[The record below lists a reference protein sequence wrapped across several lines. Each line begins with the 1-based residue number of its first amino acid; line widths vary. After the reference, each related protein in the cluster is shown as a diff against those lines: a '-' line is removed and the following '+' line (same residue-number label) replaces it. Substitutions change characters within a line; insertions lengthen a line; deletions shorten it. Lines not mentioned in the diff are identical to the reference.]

1 MSSPVWV
8 RIYPE
13 KKTDIVWDMF
23 RIMWKLQE
31 YIKVVDWKIL
41 SIKEHKEKENLL
53 NLQSMPRTK

>member
-1 MSSPVWV
+1 
-8 RIYPE
+8 
-13 KKTDIVWDMF
+13 MF

-53 NLQSMPRTK
+53 NLQSMPRIK